1 MFAFIRLQ
9 PDLLDRILTHVEI
22 PAFVDLIFRLI
33 QLEELPGAGGV
44 IEVTVPL
51 DSSPTTNSAMV
62 LLYIQWLSYEG
73 LIPKLV
79 SMLSPT
85 HPPDLHAVVSDVL
98 KGIIALCAPSP
109 GNANDQIALVAN
121 RFSRQLASQ
130 EIAALLVGY
139 MLDDVT
145 TIAASTSTNPS
156 QNQTSDATPI
166 QDTQTHESEIEITV
180 TEDENGDACSVS
192 SSSSRSEYH
201 SIISSSSERS
211 TSSLIHVASV
221 IIELMRKNN
230 SDFFEPYLF
239 HTIRQRLIQIQQQ
252 YLPQLERPEMDAEQ
266 RAEDDRLILER
277 AMADMTD
284 HMGIVNLGPLLST
297 LTAKLPRFQALL
309 RNPRSL
315 VR

>member
-1 MFAFIRLQ
+1 
-9 PDLLDRILTHVEI
+9 
-22 PAFVDLIFRLI
+22 
-33 QLEELPGAGGV
+33 
-44 IEVTVPL
+44 
-51 DSSPTTNSAMV
+51 
-62 LLYIQWLSYEG
+62 
-73 LIPKLV
+73 
-79 SMLSPT
+79 MLSPS

-130 EIAALLVGY
+130 EIATLLVGY
-139 MLDDVT
+139 MLGDVT
-145 TIAASTSTNPS
+145 TTTASISSKSP
-156 QNQTSDATPI
+156 QNTMSDATPALSVL
-166 QDTQTHESEIEITV
+166 QDAPQTHESEIEIKV
-180 TEDENGDACSVS
+180 TEDDDARSISSVSSLS

-201 SIISSSSERS
+201 SIISSPSERS

-239 HTIRQRLIQIQQQ
+239 HTIRQRLIHIQQQ

-266 RAEDDRLILER
+266 RAEDDRFILER

-284 HMGIVNLGPLLST
+284 QMGIVNFGPLLST
-297 LTAKLPRFQALL
+297 LTARLPQFQALL
-309 RNPRSL
+309 KNPRSL